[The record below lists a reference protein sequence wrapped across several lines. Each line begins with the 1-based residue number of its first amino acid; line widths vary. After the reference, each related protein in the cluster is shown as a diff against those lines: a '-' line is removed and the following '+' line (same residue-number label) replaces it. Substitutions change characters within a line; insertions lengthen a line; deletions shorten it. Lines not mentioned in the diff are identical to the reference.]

1 VPDEITMAIA
11 ATLATKGAEALIAGG
26 RTALSA
32 LVRLVQHHFGRQ
44 AGQAE
49 LLRDAQRQPDDP
61 HTRRALA
68 DALAGAMA
76 DDPEFARSLQSL
88 WRDAFVELTADRGG
102 VVNQFTGQA
111 EKVVQARDI
120 QGNVSF

>member
-11 ATLATKGAEALIAGG
+11 ATLATKGAEALVSGAT
-26 RTALSA
+26 TAVAA
-32 LVRLVQHHFGRQ
+32 LVRLVGSHFGASGRL
-44 AGQAE
+44 AAA
-49 LLRDAQRQPDDP
+49 LRDAQRQPDDP
-61 HTRRALA
+61 RARRILA

-76 DDPEFARSLQSL
+76 DDPEFARHLRSL
-88 WRDAFVELTADRGG
+88 WRETFVELAADRGG

-120 QGNVSF
+120 QGNISF